1 VHGIDILEF
10 HRIAQESATHS
21 ELISSF
27 NLSFDFIYPMPTTL
41 HNFSN
46 TIHQLS
52 DNLIALEGEASQLDL
67 SGLAGREWFD
77 ILQRKLIPQLSDN
90 VYLVVGVVGGTNIG
104 KSVIFNHLVNQ
115 QTSAISPL
123 ASQTKHPVCLVPQN
137 FEQHHDL
144 EKIFQGFNL
153 TRWSSPEDPLIE
165 DEQHLLFWKNSDS
178 LAPNLLV
185 LDTPDIDSDAEVNW
199 ERAERIRQSADV
211 LVTVLTQQKYND
223 AAVKQFFREAAR
235 EEKVIITIF
244 NQCQLPDDENY
255 WRLWLNT
262 FCQETGVHPELVF
275 IAPNDRQAATSLQL
289 PFYPRLFEPSPLNS
303 TPETD
308 SNVTTADTSVNLMNA
323 ISQLHFG
330 EIKVQTLKGAL
341 KYLVEQDTGVPTYL
355 REIKFRSNEFR
366 SASELLSEHELAEIE
381 NWPLVS
387 NSVIVDAVRKW
398 WQSQREGWSA
408 QIHGFY
414 NTLGQGVLWPIRYIH
429 SLAAEE
435 KRPAMEIYREQ
446 EWSVVL
452 QTVEGI
458 YDRLTLVSELGNE
471 LLTNRLKALLN
482 GTSREALLKILHE
495 EHAHFDF
502 TAQLEELI
510 DSEMTFFKAE
520 SPQYYTF
527 MKQLD
532 RVAAVARPALSVGL
546 FFVGFGAV
554 GHAGSQLVTD
564 TMVQSVVNVAGDVAG
579 GAATT
584 TVGETAV
591 SSTTATGVG
600 FLEAKFR
607 RFHAVFAQKR
617 TEWLATAIRI
627 HLLKT
632 LPEEL
637 KSAVDLPNSEYYQAV
652 QSSVSELE
660 QQLKQLQISI

>member
-1 VHGIDILEF
+1 
-10 HRIAQESATHS
+10 
-21 ELISSF
+21 
-27 NLSFDFIYPMPTTL
+27 MPTTL

-46 TIHQLS
+46 TILQLS
-52 DNLIALEGEASQLDL
+52 DNLLTLEGETNQLDL
-67 SGLAGREWFD
+67 PGLAGREWFE

-137 FEQHHDL
+137 FEQQHDL
-144 EKIFQGFNL
+144 EKIFEGFKL
-153 TRWSSPEDPLIE
+153 TPWGSPEDPLKE
-165 DEQHLLFWKNSDS
+165 DEQHLLFWKHSEN
-178 LAPNLLV
+178 LASNLLV

-211 LVTVLTQQKYND
+211 LITVLTQQKYND

-235 EEKVIITIF
+235 EEKVIITVF
-244 NQCQLPDDENY
+244 NQCQLPDDEKY

-275 IAPNDRQAATSLQL
+275 IAPNDRQAANSLQL
-289 PFYPRLFEPSPLNS
+289 PFYPRTFDPTLPDS
-303 TPETD
+303 TPEPDTNAAD
-308 SNVTTADTSVNLMNA
+308 SVSSVNLMNA

-341 KYLVEQDTGVPTYL
+341 KYLVEQNTGVPAYL
-355 REIKFRSNEFR
+355 REIKSRSNEFR
-366 SASELLSEHELAEIE
+366 SASELLSEQELAEIE

-387 NSVIVDAVRKW
+387 NTVIVDAVRKW
-398 WQSQREGWSA
+398 WQLQREGWSA

-414 NTLGQGVLWPIRYIH
+414 NTLGRGVLWPVRYIH
-429 SLAAEE
+429 SLTAEE
-435 KRPAMEIYREQ
+435 KRPPMEVYREQ
-446 EWSVVL
+446 EWSVIL

-471 LLTNRLKALLN
+471 LLTKRLKTLLN

-495 EHAHFDF
+495 EHAEFDF
-502 TAQLEELI
+502 ITQFEELV

-532 RVAAVARPALSVGL
+532 KIAAVARPALSVGL

-564 TMVQSVVNVAGDVAG
+564 TMIQSVVNVAGDVAG

-600 FLEAKFR
+600 FLEAKLR

-617 TEWLATAIRI
+617 TEWLATAIRT

-632 LPEEL
+632 LPDEL
-637 KSAVDLPNSEYYQAV
+637 KSAVNLPDSKYYQAV
-652 QSSVSELE
+652 QNSVSELE
-660 QQLKQLQISI
+660 QQLSKFQS

>member
-1 VHGIDILEF
+1 
-10 HRIAQESATHS
+10 
-21 ELISSF
+21 
-27 NLSFDFIYPMPTTL
+27 M
-41 HNFSN
+41 
-46 TIHQLS
+46 S
-52 DNLIALEGEASQLDL
+52 DNLLALEGETKQLDL
-67 SGLAGREWFD
+67 AGLAGREWFE

-123 ASQTKHPVCLVPQN
+123 ASQTKHPVCLVPQK
-137 FEQHHDL
+137 FEQNHDL
-144 EKIFQGFNL
+144 EKIFQGFKL
-153 TRWSSPEDPLIE
+153 TPWSAPEDPLIE
-165 DEQHLLFWKNSDS
+165 DEQHLLFWKNSES

-223 AAVKQFFREAAR
+223 AAVKKFFREAAR

-262 FCQETGVHPELVF
+262 FCQETGVQPELVF

-289 PFYPRLFEPSPLNS
+289 PFYPRTFEPTPSHS
-303 TPETD
+303 TNKTD
-308 SNVTTADTSVNLMNA
+308 SDDADTGTTANLMNV

-341 KYLVEQDTGVPTYL
+341 NYLVQQNTGVPAYL
-355 REIKFRSNEFR
+355 REIKSRSHEFR
-366 SASELLSEHELAEIE
+366 SASELLSEQELAEID

-387 NSVIVDAVRKW
+387 NSVIVDAVRTW

-414 NTLGQGVLWPIRYIH
+414 NTLGRGVLWPVRYIH
-429 SLAAEE
+429 SLAADE
-435 KRPAMEIYREQ
+435 KRPPMELYREQ

-471 LLTNRLKALLN
+471 LLTNRLKTLLN
-482 GTSREALLKILHE
+482 GTSRETLLKTLRE
-495 EHAHFDF
+495 EHAEIDF
-502 TAQLEELI
+502 TVQLEELV
-510 DSEMTFFKAE
+510 DSEMTFFRTE

-532 RVAAVARPALSVGL
+532 RIAAVARPALSVGL

-564 TMVQSVVNVAGDVAG
+564 TMIQSVVNVAGDVAG

-617 TEWLATAIRI
+617 TEWLATAIRK

-637 KSAVDLPNSEYYQAV
+637 KSAVELPNSTYYQAV
-652 QSSVSELE
+652 QNSVSELE
-660 QQLKQLQISI
+660 QQLNELHIST

>member
-1 VHGIDILEF
+1 
-10 HRIAQESATHS
+10 
-21 ELISSF
+21 
-27 NLSFDFIYPMPTTL
+27 MPSIL

-52 DNLIALEGEASQLDL
+52 ENLLALEGETKQLDL
-67 SGLAGREWFD
+67 TGLAGREWFE

-137 FEQHHDL
+137 FEQKHDL
-144 EKIFQGFNL
+144 EKIFQGFKL
-153 TRWSSPEDPLIE
+153 TPWSAPEDPLIE
-165 DEQHLLFWKNSDS
+165 DEQHLLFWKNSES

-223 AAVKQFFREAAR
+223 AAVKKFFREAAR

-289 PFYPRLFEPSPLNS
+289 PFYPRTFEPTPSHS
-303 TPETD
+303 IPETD
-308 SNVTTADTSVNLMNA
+308 LDTADTDTSANLMNV

-341 KYLVEQDTGVPTYL
+341 KYLVQQNTGVPAYL
-355 REIKFRSNEFR
+355 REIKSRSHEFR
-366 SASELLSEHELAEIE
+366 SASELLSEQELAEID

-387 NSVIVDAVRKW
+387 NSVIVDAVRNW

-414 NTLGQGVLWPIRYIH
+414 NTLGRGVLWPVRYIH

-435 KRPAMEIYREQ
+435 KRPPMELYREQ

-471 LLTNRLKALLN
+471 LLTNRLKTLLN
-482 GTSREALLKILHE
+482 GTSREALLKTLHE
-495 EHAHFDF
+495 EHAEIDF
-502 TAQLEELI
+502 TAQLEQLV
-510 DSEMTFFKAE
+510 DSEMTFFRTE

-532 RVAAVARPALSVGL
+532 RIAAVARPALSVGL

-564 TMVQSVVNVAGDVAG
+564 TMIQSVVNVAGDVAG

-617 TEWLATAIRI
+617 TEWLATAIRK
-627 HLLKT
+627 HLLKS

-637 KSAVDLPNSEYYQAV
+637 KSAVELPNSQYYQAV
-652 QSSVSELE
+652 QNSVSELE
-660 QQLKQLQISI
+660 QQLNELHISI

>member
-1 VHGIDILEF
+1 
-10 HRIAQESATHS
+10 
-21 ELISSF
+21 
-27 NLSFDFIYPMPTTL
+27 MPSTL
-41 HNFSN
+41 HQFSQ
-46 TIHQLS
+46 TVHRLR
-52 DNLIALEGEASQLDL
+52 DNLIALEQRTNQLDL
-67 SGLAGREWFD
+67 PGLNGREWFD

-90 VYLVVGVVGGTNIG
+90 VYLVVAVVGGTNIG

-123 ASQTKHPVCLVPQN
+123 ASQTRHPVCLVPQN
-137 FEQHHDL
+137 FEQSHDL
-144 EKIFQGFNL
+144 EKIFQGFQL
-153 TRWSSPEDPLIE
+153 IPWASAADPLKQ
-165 DEQHLLFWKNSDS
+165 DDQHLLFWKNSES

-199 ERAERIRQSADV
+199 ERAERIRQCADV

-235 EEKVIITIF
+235 EDKVIITIF
-244 NQCQLPDDENY
+244 NQCELPDDEAY
-255 WRLWLNT
+255 WPLWLNT
-262 FCQETGVHPELVF
+262 FCHETGVRPEFVF
-275 IAPNDRQAATSLQL
+275 IAPNNRQAATSLQL
-289 PFYPRLFEPSPLNS
+289 PFYRRSFEPAP
-303 TPETD
+303 PETAPAI
-308 SNVTTADTSVNLMNA
+308 NPQAPEADTPVNLMQVL
-323 ISQLHFG
+323 SQMHFG

-341 KYLVEQDTGVPTYL
+341 YYLVEQNTGVPAYL
-355 REIKFRSNEFR
+355 REIKIRSNEFR
-366 SASELLSEHELAEIE
+366 SASELLSEQELAEIE
-381 NWPLVS
+381 NWPLVP

-408 QIHGFY
+408 QVHGFY
-414 NTLGQGVLWPIRYIH
+414 NTLGQGVLWPLRYIH
-429 SLAAEE
+429 SLATEE
-435 KRPAMEIYREQ
+435 KRPPMEIYREQ

-471 LLTNRLKALLN
+471 LLTNRLKTLLN
-482 GTSREALLKILHE
+482 GTSREHLLKILHE
-495 EHAHFDF
+495 EHAGFDF

-510 DSEMTFFKAE
+510 ESEMTFFKKD

-527 MKQLD
+527 LKQLD
-532 RVAAVARPALSVGL
+532 RIAAVARPALSVGL

-564 TMVQSVVNVAGDVAG
+564 TMIQSVVNVAGDVAG

-591 SSTTATGVG
+591 SSTASTGIG
-600 FLEAKFR
+600 YLEAKFR

-617 TEWLATAIRI
+617 SEWLATAVRT

-637 KSAVDLPNSEYYQAV
+637 KSAVDLPNSECFQIV
-652 QSSVSELE
+652 QESVTELE
-660 QQLKQLQISI
+660 KQLQQLQISI

>member
-1 VHGIDILEF
+1 
-10 HRIAQESATHS
+10 
-21 ELISSF
+21 
-27 NLSFDFIYPMPTTL
+27 M
-41 HNFSN
+41 
-46 TIHQLS
+46 S
-52 DNLIALEGEASQLDL
+52 DNLITLEVETKQLDL
-67 SGLAGREWFD
+67 SGLAGREWFE

-137 FEQHHDL
+137 FEQQHDL
-144 EKIFQGFNL
+144 EKIFEGFKL
-153 TRWSSPEDPLIE
+153 TPWSSPEDPLIK
-165 DEQHLLFWKNSDS
+165 DEQHLLFWKHSDS
-178 LAPNLLV
+178 LASNLLV

-235 EEKVIITIF
+235 EEKVIITVF
-244 NQCQLPDDENY
+244 NQCQLPEDEKY

-275 IAPNDRQAATSLQL
+275 LAPNDRQAATSLQL
-289 PFYPRLFEPSPLNS
+289 PFYARTFEPTQTDS
-303 TPETD
+303 TPEPDPNSLATD
-308 SNVTTADTSVNLMNA
+308 VSSNLMDV

-341 KYLVEQDTGVPTYL
+341 KYLVEQNSGVPAYL
-355 REIKFRSNEFR
+355 REIKSRSNEFR
-366 SASELLSEHELAEIE
+366 SAAELLSEQELAEIE

-398 WQSQREGWSA
+398 WQMQREGWSA

-414 NTLGQGVLWPIRYIH
+414 NTLGRGVLWPVRYIH
-429 SLAAEE
+429 SLTTDE
-435 KRPAMEIYREQ
+435 KRAPMEVYREQ

-458 YDRLTLVSELGNE
+458 YDRLTLVRELGNE
-471 LLTNRLKALLN
+471 LLSKRLKTLLN

-495 EHAHFDF
+495 EHANFDF
-502 TAQLEELI
+502 TAQFEELV
-510 DSEMTFFKAE
+510 DSEMTFFKTE

-532 RVAAVARPALSVGL
+532 KIAAVARPALSVGL

-564 TMVQSVVNVAGDVAG
+564 TVIQSVVNVAGDVAG

-617 TEWLATAIRI
+617 TEWLATAIRK

-637 KSAVDLPNSEYYQAV
+637 KSAVDLPESEYFQAV
-652 QSSVSELE
+652 QSSISELE
-660 QQLKQLQISI
+660 QQLKKLQS

>member
-1 VHGIDILEF
+1 
-10 HRIAQESATHS
+10 
-21 ELISSF
+21 
-27 NLSFDFIYPMPTTL
+27 MPTTL
-41 HNFSN
+41 HNFLN
-46 TIHQLS
+46 TIQQLN
-52 DNLIALEGEASQLDL
+52 DNLLALENKSNQLDL
-67 SGLAGREWFD
+67 PGLAGREWFEV
-77 ILQRKLIPQLSDN
+77 LQRKLIPQLSDN

-137 FEQHHDL
+137 FEQQHDL
-144 EKIFQGFNL
+144 QKIFDGFEL
-153 TRWSSPEDPLIE
+153 TPWSSPEDPLRE
-165 DEQHLLFWKNSDS
+165 TEQHLLFWKNSNS
-178 LAPNLLV
+178 LASNLLV

-199 ERAERIRQSADV
+199 ERAERIRQCADV

-235 EEKVIITIF
+235 EEKVIITVF
-244 NQCQLPDDENY
+244 NQCELPDDENY

-262 FCQETGVHPELVF
+262 FCQETGVRPELIF
-275 IAPNDRQAATSLQL
+275 IAPNDRQAANSLQL
-289 PFYPRLFEPSPLNS
+289 PFHPRTHEPTPQSP
-303 TPETD
+303 THETD
-308 SNVTTADTSVNLMNA
+308 AHSNHNNSSVNLMNA

-330 EIKVQTLKGAL
+330 EIKVQTLRGAL
-341 KYLVEQDTGVPTYL
+341 NYLVEPDTGIPAYL

-366 SASELLSEHELAEIE
+366 SASELLSEQELAEID

-387 NSVIVDAVRKW
+387 NSVIIESVRKW

-414 NTLGQGVLWPIRYIH
+414 NTLGRGVLWPVRYIH
-429 SLAAEE
+429 SLTADE
-435 KRPAMEIYREQ
+435 KRAPMEIYREQ

-471 LLTNRLKALLN
+471 LLTNRLKTLLN
-482 GTSREALLKILHE
+482 GTSREALLKTLQE
-495 EHAHFDF
+495 EHAGFDF
-502 TAQLEELI
+502 TAQLEELVH
-510 DSEMTFFKAE
+510 SEMTYFKSE

-532 RVAAVARPALSVGL
+532 RIAAVARPAMSVGL

-564 TMVQSVVNVAGDVAG
+564 TMIQSVVNVAGDVAG

-617 TEWLATAIRI
+617 TEWLATAIRK

-637 KSAVDLPNSEYYQAV
+637 NSAVNLPDSEDYQAV
-652 QSSVSELE
+652 QNSVSELE
-660 QQLKQLQISI
+660 QQLKQLQITI